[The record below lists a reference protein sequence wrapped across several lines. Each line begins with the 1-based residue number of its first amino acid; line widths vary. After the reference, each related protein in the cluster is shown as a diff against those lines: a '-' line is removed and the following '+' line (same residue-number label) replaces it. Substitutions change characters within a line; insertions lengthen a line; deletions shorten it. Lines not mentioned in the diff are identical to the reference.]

1 MEPGDQPDHR
11 AHDGRVSGRGDEGDE
26 RVAAVAVVGLGL
38 IGGGAL
44 RHLAAS
50 GAAVVGIGPSEPLV
64 AASHTSAFASHY
76 DSGRITRHLDARREW
91 AVLAARSIA
100 GYAAL
105 EEASGI
111 SFHRPTGVVM
121 AEHDPIRIAS
131 TLANAA
137 ELGVPVDVAESAA
150 PSAGTGLL
158 SFADG
163 TTLLGEPGPAGHID
177 PRRMLAA
184 NLAVAVDLGAT
195 VLDEEVVAIERA
207 AGRWILRTSRGRTV
221 TADQV
226 LVAAGPHA
234 DEVLATVPDLERT
247 PPLAVR
253 GETIVLAELD
263 DAEHERLAAL
273 PSVLARL
280 DRPGC
285 EHPTYEDLYLVP
297 PTTYP
302 DGTVRLKLGAT
313 RAAYLELPTAATKRA
328 WMRGDDHRAELPEL
342 RALLEGLVPGLRAR
356 SWETKPCLIT
366 ETPSD
371 LPCVAHLGPDLVV
384 AAGGNGYAAKSA
396 NAIGALAADLLRS
409 GTWSDPDLDADAFEG

>member
-1 MEPGDQPDHR
+1 MSDPTVELACD
-11 AHDGRVSGRGDEGDE
+11 
-26 RVAAVAVVGLGL
+26 VAVVGLGL
-38 IGGGAL
+38 IGSGAL

-50 GAAVVGIGPSEPLV
+50 GVRVVGIGPAEPPV
-64 AASHTSAFASHY
+64 FATHPGVFASHY

-111 SFHRPTGVVM
+111 AFHRPVGAVL
-121 AEHDPIRIAS
+121 AEHDPARIAS
-131 TLANAA
+131 TLAHAA
-137 ELGVPVDVAESAA
+137 ELGVGVTVAEPGM
-150 PSAGTGLL
+150 PSPFTGL
-158 SFADG
+158 SFPEDA
-163 TTLLGEPGPAGHID
+163 TLLGEPGPAGHID

-184 NLAVAVDLGAT
+184 NLRVATDHGAT
-195 VLDEEVVAIERA
+195 TRSEEVAAIDPSP
-207 AGRWILRTSRGRTV
+207 GGWSLRTSTGTTV
-221 TADQV
+221 QAAQV
-226 LVAAGPHA
+226 LLTAGPHA
-234 DEVLATVPDLERT
+234 DELLAGVVDAARAPR
-247 PPLAVR
+247 LAVR

-263 DAEHERLAAL
+263 EAEHARLAEL

-280 DRPGC
+280 DRPGR

-302 DGTVRLKLGAT
+302 DGTVRMKLGAT
-313 RAAYLELPTAATKRA
+313 RAAYLQLPTADTKRA

-342 RALLEGLVPGLRAR
+342 RALLEALVPGLRTR

-371 LPCVAHLGPDLVV
+371 LPYVTHVAPDLVI

-396 NAIGALAADLLRS
+396 NAIGALGADLLRS
-409 GTWSDPDLDADAFEG
+409 GGWSDPDLDASSFTG